1 RTSPRARRAER
12 EEGVLRGPLH
22 PRHILDL
29 GNGPGVID
37 WQQFGQGPLELDAG
51 TFLASITRT
60 RLRHDSLAT
69 EAVKAEEAFL
79 STTRALF
86 DERALDWY
94 WAAGLLHVVA
104 SGLKDGLKHPAPPE
118 ARALIQIAAQ
128 RAERAVAGGI
138 RAEAKPSPLRER
150 QRSAFSFRRRAP

>member
-1 RTSPRARRAER
+1 LYTADMPPAALAATAQPLGPAAKPAARPLLRRPPIE
-12 EEGVLRGPLH
+12 RGPRLVH
-22 PRHILDL
+22 GTLYPRHILDL

-69 EAVKAEEAFL
+69 EAAKAEEAFV

-104 SGLKDGLKHPAPPE
+104 SGLKDGL
-118 ARALIQIAAQ
+118 
-128 RAERAVAGGI
+128 
-138 RAEAKPSPLRER
+138 
-150 QRSAFSFRRRAP
+150 